1 MNIDVYTDHGQI
13 DRKIIEDY
21 AESIGYKFPKSY
33 VELLSK
39 HNGLTPQNNYFEF
52 LDHNNEFTDRDVY
65 FYSYGYEEIEIWDE
79 EDRKK
84 YEDSI
89 KKYEAIELNQPDEYM
104 YEFMDKHIVIFGEC
118 AGGDLLAFDYRD
130 DLDTDEPSITLIYH
144 DDLIQISPTEN
155 KLRTIKLAD
164 NFTSFMALLKEDNF

>member
-1 MNIDVYTDHGQI
+1 MNIDVSRDHGQI

-39 HNGLTPQNNYFEF
+39 HNGLTPQKNYFEF

-89 KKYEAIELNQPDEYM
+89 KKYEAIELNQPDEHM
-104 YEFMDKHIVIFGEC
+104 
-118 AGGDLLAFDYRD
+118 
-130 DLDTDEPSITLIYH
+130 
-144 DDLIQISPTEN
+144 
-155 KLRTIKLAD
+155 
-164 NFTSFMALLKEDNF
+164 

>member
-13 DRKIIEDY
+13 DRKLLKIMLSLLVIN
-21 AESIGYKFPKSY
+21 SLSLMI
-33 VELLSK
+33 ELLSK

-89 KKYEAIELNQPDEYM
+89 KKDEAIELNQPDEYM

-130 DLDTDEPSITLIYH
+130 DLDTDEPPITLIYH

>member
-1 MNIDVYTDHGQI
+1 MNIDVSRDHGLI
-13 DRKIIEDY
+13 DRKIIENY
-21 AESIGYKFPKSY
+21 AKSIGYKFPKSY

-39 HNGLTPQNNYFEF
+39 HNGLTPQKNYFEF
-52 LDHNNEFTDRDVY
+52 LDHNNEITDRDVY

-89 KKYEAIELNQPDEYM
+89 KKYEAIELHQPDEDM

-130 DLDTDEPSITLIYH
+130 ELNTDEPPITLIYH
-144 DDLIQISPTEN
+144 DDLIEISPTEN
-155 KLRTIKLAD
+155 KLRNIKLAN

>member
-1 MNIDVYTDHGQI
+1 
-13 DRKIIEDY
+13 
-21 AESIGYKFPKSY
+21 
-33 VELLSK
+33 
-39 HNGLTPQNNYFEF
+39 TPQNNYFEF

-89 KKYEAIELNQPDEYM
+89 KKDEAIELNQPDEYM

-130 DLDTDEPSITLIYH
+130 DLDTDEPPITLIYH

>member
-1 MNIDVYTDHGQI
+1 MNIDVSRDHGQI
-13 DRKIIEDY
+13 DRKIIENY
-21 AESIGYKFPKSY
+21 AKSIGYKFPQSY

-39 HNGLTPQNNYFEF
+39 HNGLTPQKNYFEF
-52 LDHNNEFTDRDVY
+52 LDHNNEITDRVVY

-89 KKYEAIELNQPDEYM
+89 KKYEAIEFNQPDEHM
-104 YEFMDKHIVIFGEC
+104 YEFMYKNMVIFGEC
-118 AGGDLLAFDYRD
+118 AGGDQIAFDYRD
-130 DLDTDEPSITLIYH
+130 NLNTDEPHITLIYH
-144 DDLIQISPTEN
+144 DDLIEISPTEN

-164 NFTSFMALLKEDNF
+164 SFISFMALLKEDNF